1 MQQSLGTRRIQSRV
15 RRIIGISAC
24 ALVTLVAVAS
34 EDDRE
39 YRHEVMEAIGAH
51 ATALQSIMQEK
62 VPHRDHI
69 KIHVNA
75 IADLASITHTLFP
88 EGSEGGEALPAIWE
102 EPEEFKEAVE
112 RFQSAAAGLR
122 DVVNENK
129 MDEMPRMAFAMFRAC
144 KGCHDDY
151 RDVQP

>member
-1 MQQSLGTRRIQSRV
+1 MQQTLGIRRIQSRV

-24 ALVTLVAVAS
+24 AFVALVAIAS
-34 EDDRE
+34 EDDQE

-51 ATALQSIMQEK
+51 ATALRSILQEK

-69 KIHVNA
+69 SIHVNA
-75 IADLASITHTLFP
+75 LADLASIAHTLFP

-102 EPEEFKEAVE
+102 NPEDFKEAVE
-112 RFQSAAAGLR
+112 RFQTAAAELR

-129 MDEMPRMAFAMFRAC
+129 MDEMQEKVMAMFMAC

-151 RDVQP
+151 RE

>member
-1 MQQSLGTRRIQSRV
+1 MDQSSRIGRIQSRV
-15 RRIIGISAC
+15 RRIIGISIC
-24 ALVTLVAVAS
+24 ALVALVAVAS
-34 EDDRE
+34 EDDQE

-51 ATALQSIMQEK
+51 ATALRSILQEK

-75 IADLASITHTLFP
+75 LADLASIAHTLFP

-102 EPEEFKEAVE
+102 KPEEFKKAVE
-112 RFQSAAAGLR
+112 RFQTATAELR

-129 MDEMPRMAFAMFRAC
+129 MDEMQEKVMAMFMAC

-151 RDVQP
+151 RE

>member
-1 MQQSLGTRRIQSRV
+1 MDQSSRIGRIQTKV
-15 RRIIGISAC
+15 RRIIGISIC
-24 ALVTLVAVAS
+24 ALVALVAVAS
-34 EDDRE
+34 EDDQE

-51 ATALQSIMQEK
+51 ATALRSILQEK

-69 KIHVNA
+69 SIHVNA
-75 IADLASITHTLFP
+75 LADLASITHTLFP

-102 EPEEFKEAVE
+102 EPEEFKKVVE
-112 RFQSAAAGLR
+112 RFQTATAELR

-129 MDEMPRMAFAMFRAC
+129 MDEVPQKVMGMFRAC

-151 RDVQP
+151 REAH